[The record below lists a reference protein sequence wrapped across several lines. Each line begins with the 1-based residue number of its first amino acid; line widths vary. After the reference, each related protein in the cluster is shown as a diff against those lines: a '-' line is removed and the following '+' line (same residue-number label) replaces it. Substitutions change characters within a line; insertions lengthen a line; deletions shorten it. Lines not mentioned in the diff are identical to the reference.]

1 LAEWAARVPT
11 VNEALHDAAINHAV
25 DLQHYSNGV
34 VHRIIAVLNRT
45 DAQLF
50 ADLIAALE
58 RLPADSFTVDR
69 LEGLL
74 YSVRAVNRQAYEA
87 VQRELTADLHD
98 LTVYE
103 ADFQTGLMRHA
114 LPGEVVAQVGIAP
127 INIEQVYA
135 AAMARPFQG
144 VLLRGVLAD
153 LEATRAKRIRETI
166 AQGYVSG
173 EPTGTI
179 VRKLRGTRALRYE
192 DGIFNRS
199 RTETEAVVRTA
210 ISHTAAFTR
219 DRFYEANSKV
229 IAALQW
235 VSTLDNRTTPMCRI
249 RDGKQYTQDTHKPI
263 GHAIPWGAGPGAL
276 HWCCRSTSTPVTK
289 SWKQLT
295 GVDIEEFSPST
306 RASMDGEVP
315 EEMTY
320 AQWLRKQSAA
330 RQDEILGPT
339 RGKLFR
345 DGGLELDS
353 FYNNRGAYLTVDE
366 LRQRDARA
374 FTRAGV

>member
-1 LAEWAARVPT
+1 VPT

-58 RLPADSFTVDR
+58 RLPADSFTVDH

-353 FYNNRGAYLTVDE
+353 FYNNRGSYLTVDE